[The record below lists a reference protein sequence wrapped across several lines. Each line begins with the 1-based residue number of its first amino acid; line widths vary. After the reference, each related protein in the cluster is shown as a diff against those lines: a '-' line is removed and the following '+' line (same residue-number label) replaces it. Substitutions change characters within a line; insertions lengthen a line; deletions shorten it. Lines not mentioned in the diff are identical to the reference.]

1 MDSLVHNWQEKTA
14 NTVRH
19 DVQHLKVPA
28 WNSKDVRHG
37 AVELRIHR
45 HSGAQLCTSSSS
57 HFQST
62 GFSNMHSRT
71 HVRTVASQCK
81 LCNLSSVKTR
91 DCAEWQPDTP
101 CGPCRHQPI
110 LGPLKLWLTA
120 VDVCIFVHHRSLEKA
135 IPPSPKVGV
144 PVHHCIGLLTA

>member
-81 LCNLSSVKTR
+81 LCNLSSVRWPRREIVPSGNLIRHVARTGINQF
-91 DCAEWQPDTP
+91 W
-101 CGPCRHQPI
+101 GP
-110 LGPLKLWLTA
+110 
-120 VDVCIFVHHRSLEKA
+120 
-135 IPPSPKVGV
+135 
-144 PVHHCIGLLTA
+144 